1 MTHDLATRQ
10 TVAELVATYER
21 AVAGIRVGFARV
33 ARAEDELTAAFD
45 SGSFKYTFSVRS
57 RYGHHG
63 ICFDN
68 PDECISVLKREV
80 WKALVERLEIRRLM
94 SIKRAAE
101 LDRQL
106 DKEELPEI
114 TVENVLAWARGVQSD
129 LGNMLQEAVEE
140 VFDWLRPRR
149 SEYKTNSEFEI
160 GERVILSWVLED
172 PTWTNKF
179 RVNYNYDKHLT
190 ALENVF
196 TALDGK
202 GMIAK
207 GSYESRL
214 ADAINT
220 TTLDVGRGET
230 DYFGF
235 KCYRNRNL
243 HLKFKRMDLVERL
256 NQMAG
261 GMRLRDKRGEA
272 A

>member
-1 MTHDLATRQ
+1 MTHDLTTRQ

-21 AVAGIRVGFARV
+21 AVAGIRVGFARI
-33 ARAEDELTAAFD
+33 AKAEDELTAAFD
-45 SGSFKYTFSVRS
+45 SGTFKYKFSVRS
-57 RYGHHG
+57 RYNTHA
-63 ICFDN
+63 IDFDS
-68 PDECISVLKREV
+68 PDENIAILKREV
-80 WKALVERLEIRRLM
+80 WKALVERLEIRRMM
-94 SIKRAAE
+94 SVQRAKE

-114 TVENVLAWARGVQSD
+114 TVENVLAWAKGIQATLPD
-129 LGNMLQEAVEE
+129 MIQEAVEE

-149 SEYKTNSEFEI
+149 TKYKTNSEFEI
-160 GERVILSWVLED
+160 GERVILPYVVED
-172 PTWTNKF
+172 PSWSEKY
-179 RVNYNYDKHLT
+179 RVNYNYQAELV

-207 GSYESRL
+207 GSWQSKL

-220 TTLDVGRGET
+220 TTVEVGRGET
-230 DYFGF
+230 DYFEF
-235 KCYRNRNL
+235 KCFRNRNL

-256 NQMAG
+256 NQIAG